1 MSRSPDGTVT
11 QDDIVDAID
20 ETARTVTLRNDLPW
34 APTGTVA
41 LVAKTLTAA
50 ASIGTISIALDNR
63 LGLAAGDAIRIGAD
77 EIATIRSIPGERG
90 PAPDAG
96 AVLLTQPLAAMHH
109 AGDIVRRQTVAV
121 DATRQPVF
129 TVLATPRGSSTLLVT
144 DGTGYVAGDV
154 LQLTLADR
162 TRVTIG
168 SAAIRSPRRRARSKS
183 TRRSTS
189 AQPERPGARIR
200 TWEWRNQNP
209 LPYHDEIVAEIA
221 IKAFAARRLN
231 G

>member
-162 TRVTIG
+162 TRVYHRLSG
-168 SAAIRSPRRRARSKS
+168 NQVAAAPREIEVDAPLNFSP
-183 TRRSTS
+183 TRETGLGGC
-189 AQPERPGARIR
+189 P
-200 TWEWRNQNP
+200 
-209 LPYHDEIVAEIA
+209 
-221 IKAFAARRLN
+221 
-231 G
+231 